1 VNIIFLLNI
10 QAACIIHC
18 AVKRVCA
25 MNNSLEYLLVDEFRQ
40 TLDRIPG
47 GAVYQVERESPLDK
61 FRVDAVVKA
70 TLRDSEATFVIECKR
85 SGFPRDVRA
94 AIYQLHSYLS
104 QTGDLGSDIVPVI
117 ASEALSDG
125 AMNLLKE
132 EGVGYF
138 DLDGNLFLPGKSFY
152 VLIEKPRSDKKRK
165 ITSSIFKG
173 KRARALHAVWLAG
186 DAWFSVG
193 EIADRAGVSAGTAS
207 ETLTSLEEREWV
219 ATRGQGPSKERMLK
233 SRTELLDAW
242 SDACRAIKPPAT
254 RRYYMKNGTPQS
266 IMQMIDD
273 VSERNGWQYEITGE
287 AAAQL
292 YSPYLSTVSQVR
304 CRLNIL
310 DRIDLAE
317 HYDLRPTSQGWNLSI
332 LYPEADGDLPFRTFR
347 EGVWF
352 ADELQTYF
360 DLLQAGGR
368 AKDFAAHLRQEIL
381 KA

>member
-1 VNIIFLLNI
+1 
-10 QAACIIHC
+10 
-18 AVKRVCA
+18 
-25 MNNSLEYLLVDEFRQ
+25 MNNDLEYLLVDEFRQ
-40 TLDRIPG
+40 ALERIPG
-47 GAVYQVERESPLDK
+47 GGVKQVERESPLGR
-61 FRVDAVVKA
+61 FRADAVVKA
-70 TLRDSEATFVIECKR
+70 TLRDRDVTFVIECKR

-94 AIYQLHSYLS
+94 AIYQLQSYLG
-104 QTGDLGSDIVPVI
+104 QAKELGSNVVPVV

-125 AMNLLKE
+125 AMDLLRE

-138 DLDGNLFLPGKSFY
+138 DLDGNVFLPGKSFY

-186 DAWFSVG
+186 DAWFSVS
-193 EIADRAGVSAGTAS
+193 EIAERAGVSAGTAS

-242 SDACRAIKPPAT
+242 TDAYRATKPPAT
-254 RRYYMKNGTPQS
+254 RRYYVKNGTPQS

-273 VSERNGWQYEITGE
+273 VSDRNGWQYEITGE

-317 HYDLRPTSQGWNLSI
+317 HLDLRPTSQGWNLSI
-332 LYPEADGDLPFRTFR
+332 SYPEAEGDLPFRTFR

-368 AKDFAAHLRQEIL
+368 AKDFAVHLRQEIL